1 MMAVEFVSRGLLRV
15 IRMTGPRFHI
25 LVVILLVVCE
35 FSVRSP
41 ANGMSPVVEAVPDA
55 EIDQEL
61 ALIKDQLFNNK
72 DAATRLSAASVL
84 LFKEGAV
91 ARELLLDVLKQS
103 ENSAAKAAV
112 CKALDRAR
120 TDPKQLKNKEDFLP
134 PLIAILGTEEDP
146 AVAQL
151 AAAATL
157 MFTYDQVQSGLERIA
172 GDNQLPVKIRSNALY
187 ALQLHPDKR
196 AALALIA
203 LVDSPDA
210 EVSRAAG
217 SALVSLGISL
227 PEDAE
232 ARRRAI
238 EALQQQGPEAYLRK
252 RLVRSESDIRDLKTS
267 VQSWQDYYF
276 LALTNW
282 YGSLSDEAARS
293 AFLAERLKT
302 PEPAIKLWALDR
314 LAELKKGTG
323 KPKLSEDLE
332 KTLLGLISSRNRQ
345 VRLRTATVLALMWE
359 LNSTQKLLQQ
369 LQVEED
375 PEVRQ
380 ELFVALGGAC
390 YYASL
395 PTSPFRIPD
404 DVRKATL
411 EWAVQFLGEQSPDK
425 VKNGAKVVRQQ
436 LEQDGLKAEDIDKY
450 LKALSRRYQEAC
462 AAADHP
468 LRGELLTAMAGL
480 CTQRSTCRPQ
490 AMKLDSPIFEQAIG
504 DAANEVRQAAVEGF
518 VNIDKAAALK
528 RLQKVLAEDPY
539 PPIRAKLIDLAGE
552 VGGPEDLNWL
562 SKKIGVAGEG
572 EPAWLAMLKIFR
584 SSGTDVLATWI
595 TMFASSP
602 LVEKL
607 SAEQR
612 TSFYT
617 LVEQRAQND
626 SKVDLLGEARRRL
639 AYLHTASGN
648 FKQAADYLKLLEE
661 TAATPQEKES
671 LLSDR
676 LSLCLHWPNLDMA
689 TGILSSYLLSSDL
702 GEESAMAKSIDDY
715 LKEPPTGADPNGLL
729 ERLAGIKIKDPATR
743 PVWRELLTRWSKPLV
758 LRDRKAVEVEDEGS
772 GY

>member
-1 MMAVEFVSRGLLRV
+1 MEFVSRGLLRV
-15 IRMTGPRFHI
+15 IRMTRPWFHI
-25 LVVILLVVCE
+25 LVAIVLMVCE
-35 FSVRSP
+35 LAVRPAAGSV
-41 ANGMSPVVEAVPDA
+41 SPVATAVPDA
-55 EIDQEL
+55 QIDQEL

-84 LFKEGAV
+84 LFKEDAV
-91 ARELLLDVLKQS
+91 ARQLLLDVLKQS

-120 TDPKQLKNKEDFLP
+120 MDPRPLKNKEDFLP
-134 PLIAILGTEEDP
+134 PLIGILGAEEDP
-146 AVAQL
+146 AVAQS

-172 GDNQLPVKIRSNALY
+172 GDSQLPVKIRSNAIY

-196 AALALIA
+196 ATLALIA

-217 SALVSLGISL
+217 SALASLGISL
-227 PEDAE
+227 PGDAE

-238 EALQQQGPEAYLRK
+238 EAIQQQSTEAYLRK
-252 RLVRSESDIRDLKTS
+252 RLMRSESDIRDLKAS

-282 YGSLSDEAARS
+282 YASLGDDAARS
-293 AFLAERLKT
+293 TFLAERLKT
-302 PEPAIKLWALDR
+302 AEPAIRLWALDR

-332 KTLLGLISSRNRQ
+332 KTLLSLVSSKNRQ
-345 VRLRTATVLALMWE
+345 VRLKTATVLSLLWE

-369 LQVEED
+369 LQVEDD

-395 PTSPFRIPD
+395 PTSPFKIPD

-425 VKNGAKVVRQQ
+425 VRNGAKVIRQQ
-436 LEQDGLKAEDIDKY
+436 LEQDGLKADDIDKY
-450 LKALSRRYQEAC
+450 LKALSRRYQEAS

-480 CTQRSTCRPQ
+480 CAQRSTCRPQ
-490 AMKLDSPIFEQAIG
+490 AMKLYSPIFEQAIG
-504 DAANEVRQAAVEGF
+504 DAANEVRLAAVEGF
-518 VNIDKAAALK
+518 VNIEKAAALK
-528 RLQKVLAEDPY
+528 RLQKALADDPF

-572 EPAWLAMLKIFR
+572 DLAWAAMLKIFR
-584 SSGTDVLATWI
+584 GCGTDVLATWI
-595 TMFASSP
+595 TTLASSP
-602 LVEKL
+602 LLEKL

-612 TSFYT
+612 TAFYT
-617 LVEQRAQND
+617 LVEQRAQTD
-626 SKVDLLGEARRRL
+626 SKVDLLREARRRL
-639 AYLHTASGN
+639 AYLHTTSGN

-661 TAATPQEKES
+661 MAATPQEKES

-689 TGILSSYLLSSDL
+689 TDILSTFLSSSDL
-702 GEESAMAKSIDDY
+702 GEDSAMAKAIDGY
-715 LKEPPTGADPNGLL
+715 LKEPPARADPNGLL

-743 PVWRELLTRWSKPLV
+743 PVWRQLLARWSKALV
-758 LRDRKAVEVEDEGS
+758 LRDRKAGEDEGS